1 MSISKRILV
10 FGGTSLYRR
19 DLYRLL
25 ARELGADIRVCQEF
39 TRLGIK
45 EYRIDEEF
53 FVESVCEKTKLFGA
67 IHWYKAYFR
76 DLSKYD
82 IVIVAGPTTL
92 NNWILFFLSRYF
104 RIKVISWSHGIY
116 GREGRLRL
124 WIKSIYYSLCDLNLV
139 YNNYALKMLVDSGV
153 IKEKVYVVG
162 NCVNKPSLSKTQVS
176 KEQQELFKNNI
187 ILFVG
192 RITSEKRVDLLIN
205 AFNRVKLER
214 SGLKLVLVGP
224 RINSG
229 GSERIEDFGSDI
241 HYLGPVYDDNL
252 LQYYFQNSLLCVSPG
267 NIGLTAISS
276 ILEGCPVITH
286 NNFSYQGPEFECIV
300 SGENGFFFDYNDVE
314 SLSVVIKKA
323 LRTDFD
329 REMIKSKA
337 GSMWS
342 VESEVDKIEL
352 ALSNL

>member
-1 MSISKRILV
+1 MSTSKRILV

-25 ARELGADIRVCQEF
+25 ALELGAVIRVCQEF
-39 TRLGIK
+39 SRFGIK
-45 EYRIDEEF
+45 EYEIDQEF

-67 IHWYKAYFR
+67 IHWYKAYFK

-92 NNWILFFLSRYF
+92 NNWILLFLKRYL

-124 WIKSIYYSLCDLNLV
+124 GIKSLYYSLCDLNLV
-139 YNNYALKMLVDSGV
+139 YNNYALNLLVDSG
-153 IKEKVYVVG
+153 IMKEKVYVVG
-162 NCVNKPSLSKTQVS
+162 NCVNKPNIRKIQLSI
-176 KEQQELFKNNI
+176 EQRELFKNNI

-192 RITSEKRVDLLIN
+192 RITTDKRVDLLIN

-214 SGLKLVLVGP
+214 PGLKLVLVGP
-224 RINSG
+224 LINSG
-229 GSERIEDFGSDI
+229 GSCRIEDFGSDI
-241 HYLGPVYDDNL
+241 HFLGPVYDDNL
-252 LQYYFQNSLLCVSPG
+252 LRYYFQNSLLCVSPG

-300 SGENGFFFDYNDVE
+300 SGENGFFFEYNDVE
-314 SLSVVIKKA
+314 SLAVVIEKA

-329 REMIKSKA
+329 RELIKSKA

-342 VESEVDKIEL
+342 VESEVEKIEH